1 MKIRYRYIAGF
12 TGLLLDGTA
21 QAGSMTFGQ
30 AIITDDQLDGQVTQ
44 QILDKC
50 GQPTSKDGD
59 NWLYDRSDV
68 GQGIY
73 VLHFNDSGQL
83 DSIEEQMDRE

>member
-12 TGLLLDGTA
+12 TGLLLGGTA
-21 QAGSMTFGQ
+21 QAGSISCGD
-30 AIITDDQLDGQVTQ
+30 AIITDDQPDGQFKQ

-59 NWLYDRSDV
+59 TWLYDRSDL
-68 GQGIY
+68 GWGIY
-73 VLHFNDSGQL
+73 VLHFNGSGQL
-83 DSIEEQMDRE
+83 DSIKEQMGQE

>member
-12 TGLLLDGTA
+12 TGLLLGGTA
-21 QAGSMTFGQ
+21 RAGSITCGE

-83 DSIEEQMDRE
+83 DSIEQQMDRE

>member
-12 TGLLLDGTA
+12 TGLLLGGTA
-21 QAGSMTFGQ
+21 QASSITCGN
-30 AIITDDQLDGQVTQ
+30 AIITDDQPEGQFKQ

-50 GQPTSKDGD
+50 GQPTLKDGD
-59 NWLYDRSDV
+59 NWLYDRSDA

-73 VLHFNDSGQL
+73 VLHFNGSGQV
-83 DSIEEQMDRE
+83 DSIKQQLGQE